1 MAVKAA
7 PVAPPVPVYTWT
19 GWYVGLNGGWVD
31 KTGGTNTDAVIL
43 STSTFPINATNIAN
57 SAANRFG
64 GNANGFIGGAQFGYN
79 AQLSPRFVVGFEADI
94 QGTSLRDDHT
104 AINTLGGETIGGIVR
119 PFWVTTTSVSNRLD
133 WFGTVRGRIGMT
145 ATPSFLFCGT
155 GGLAYGGVRSSTAI
169 NFNNTDAAV
178 PGATSASLSSTRV
191 GWTAGVGGEWMFSP
205 NWTAKLE
212 YLYYDLGSTTYA
224 TGGYAVDVSPTT
236 FAGTGIASVATSTT
250 TKWTGNIVRV
260 GVNYKFGGPVVA
272 KY

>member
-1 MAVKAA
+1 
-7 PVAPPVPVYTWT
+7 
-19 GWYVGLNGGWVD
+19 
-31 KTGGTNTDAVIL
+31 
-43 STSTFPINATNIAN
+43 
-57 SAANRFG
+57 
-64 GNANGFIGGAQFGYN
+64 
-79 AQLSPRFVVGFEADI
+79 
-94 QGTSLRDDHT
+94 
-104 AINTLGGETIGGIVR
+104 
-119 PFWVTTTSVSNRLD
+119 
-133 WFGTVRGRIGMT
+133 MT
-145 ATPSFLFCGT
+145 ATPSFLFYGT